1 MKKYLLLCSA
11 LTIVSSVQAA
21 DINCATPPSCEE
33 LGFVM
38 TEIDCEGQFS
48 LKCPFDDNL
57 LFCEKE
63 MSNCKVGSILY
74 NDLKCYDTA
83 PSDKTAI
90 AVVFDATNK
99 LAIGLNDAPGSG
111 VSTSMT
117 WSSSSSDISG
127 LTNYTTSSAALAE
140 TTTGKQNTA
149 TIVALGGNY
158 ASSSYAPGYCY
169 NLTTGGQAKGSW
181 FLPNLK
187 ELKAIYNN
195 LGTINTAINRTE
207 TGQIFVLDFYWSSAE
222 TSSLEAWK
230 LFMDTDF
237 GTLASSAKTDNVYVR
252 CGIAF

>member
-1 MKKYLLLCSA
+1 MKKYLLLCTA
-11 LTIVSSVQAA
+11 LTVASSAYA
-21 DINCATPPSCEE
+21 DVNCVTPPSCEE

-90 AVVFDATNK
+90 AAVFDTTNR
-99 LAIGLNDAPGSG
+99 LAIGLNNASS
-111 VSTSMT
+111 VML
-117 WSSSSSDISG
+117 WSSIAEDISG
-127 LTNYTTSSAALAE
+127 LTSHTSSTIVLTE
-140 TTTGKQNTA
+140 TTTGKQNTD
-149 TIVALGGNY
+149 TIVALGGYY

-187 ELKAIYNN
+187 ELKAIYDNK
-195 LGTINTAINRTE
+195 TIINTALKNAGGTALTNSYYLSSTE
-207 TGQIFVLDFYWSSAE
+207 YLSDK
-222 TSSLEAWK
+222 AWK
-230 LFMDTDF
+230 LYMID
-237 GTLASSAKTDNVYVR
+237 GGLGYAIKTLDSYYVR
-252 CGIAF
+252 CGITY